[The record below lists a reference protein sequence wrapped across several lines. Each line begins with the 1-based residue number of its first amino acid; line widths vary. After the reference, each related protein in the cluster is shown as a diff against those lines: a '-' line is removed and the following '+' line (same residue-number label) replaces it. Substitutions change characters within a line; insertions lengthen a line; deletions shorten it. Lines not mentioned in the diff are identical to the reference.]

1 MHDILNFLKLTFDAQ
16 ELVSFHGVLPLAK
29 EDFHLRE
36 LENLVSRELLVKD
49 TSWLELVTE
58 LHNKLIEKGECGS
71 FIVFVICD
79 SCSGDIVQSD
89 VTVAFSDI
97 VLKRDGGLASLL
109 DAASDRA

>member
-58 LHNKLIEKGECGS
+58 LHNELVEKSESGS
-71 FIVFVICD
+71 FVIFVVSD
-79 SCSGDIVQSD
+79 GRSGDIVQGD

-97 VLKRDGGLASLL
+97 VLK
-109 DAASDRA
+109 